1 MLKATWQSA
10 TLHRFYSLTLSL
22 STPPPMI
29 SAHQLPLRRAN
40 FLPNTC
46 IRLHPVSDDPAGVQH
61 RAVVASAKSLADG
74 IEGAFGHVAGE
85 GHNDLARECN
95 LLGAALAG
103 RVRHPAVKIFSDPFF
118 D

>member
-1 MLKATWQSA
+1 
-10 TLHRFYSLTLSL
+10 
-22 STPPPMI
+22 MI
-29 SAHQLPLRRAN
+29 SAHQLPLQRAN

-85 GHNDLARECN
+85 VHSDLTRECN
-95 LLGAALAG
+95 LLGSALAG
-103 RVRHPAVKIFSDPFF
+103 HVRHADVKIFSDLFLDEF
-118 D
+118 DANPV